1 MTQFFDFVNSLL
13 DIIKTTISSII
24 NFIPSIFNFLTN
36 SMDLLPTPLKSV
48 IIGVFGVA
56 SALLIYKFIRRG

>member
-1 MTQFFDFVNSLL
+1 MEQFFEFLNSIL

-24 NFIPSIFNFLTN
+24 DFIPSIFDFLVN
-36 SMDLLPTPLKSV
+36 SIDLLPPPLKSV
-48 IIGVFGVA
+48 LIASFGVA